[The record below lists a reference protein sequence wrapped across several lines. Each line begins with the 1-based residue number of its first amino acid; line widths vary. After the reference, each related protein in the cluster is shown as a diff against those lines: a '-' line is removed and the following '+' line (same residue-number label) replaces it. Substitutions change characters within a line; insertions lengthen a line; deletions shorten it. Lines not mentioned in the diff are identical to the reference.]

1 MQVEQLE
8 ILDFLRAHP
17 PFDALPEEV
26 LQRVAAAVDVR
37 DASPCHGVFH
47 RPVQIVLDEQRPL
60 RARADAHGGGQAA
73 VAGPVSD
80 QVGEEVPQDRA
91 VAVPIDVGDEGFHGL
106 AAGVVAL
113 DQLDADEASGK
124 GRQGDV
130 GTDPVH
136 GGHAGSAGLRLD

>member
-1 MQVEQLE
+1 MTAPRFSFTLHATDGKARTGTIAMQ
-8 ILDFLRAHP
+8 R
-17 PFDALPEEV
+17 
-26 LQRVAAAVDVR
+26 
-37 DASPCHGVFH
+37 
-47 RPVQIVLDEQRPL
+47 
-60 RARADAHGGGQAA
+60 GGQAA
-73 VAGPVSD
+73 DAIPVGD